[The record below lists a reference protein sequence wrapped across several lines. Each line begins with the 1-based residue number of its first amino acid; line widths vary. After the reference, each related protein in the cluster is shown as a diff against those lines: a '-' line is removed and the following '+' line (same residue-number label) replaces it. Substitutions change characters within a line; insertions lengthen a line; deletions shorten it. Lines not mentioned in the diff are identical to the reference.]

1 MTMRQ
6 TQSQG
11 GATRADDGASTDL
24 RIRALL
30 PARYGDAIFW
40 LARYMERIENLA
52 RMLDVTESFARD
64 DRGVGNWRSVVQI
77 NGDDAL
83 FRERYPQGSGADAVR
98 FYLLDRDNPTS
109 IGFAMRAAYQNA
121 RTLRPLISTE
131 MWAQINVF
139 NKEIE
144 ALGPADI
151 AASRLSALCG
161 RIKDGCHTHAG
172 LIEATFYRDQ
182 GWYFYQL
189 GKYLERADQT
199 TRLLDIQHHL
209 LLSQPEDGTNLRADR
224 IEWQVLLRAA
234 AGYHAFRRV
243 SPRRINL
250 EAVLGFMLFDEA
262 FPRSLRLCVRT
273 VGTLLERLRQTYP
286 VLRSAKPLEC
296 YDELDVS
303 LTDRSYQRMIETGL
317 HDYLDLLQQQIGKL
331 SSAIGQAYFD
341 ASA

>member
-1 MTMRQ
+1 V
-6 TQSQG
+6 S
-11 GATRADDGASTDL
+11 ADDVAVD
-24 RIRALL
+24 RVVIRTTL
-30 PARYGDAIFW
+30 PARYGEAIFW

-64 DRGVGNWRSVVQI
+64 DRGVGNWRAVAQI
-77 NGDDAL
+77 NGDAAR
-83 FRERYPQGSGADAVR
+83 FRERYPAGSGADALR
-98 FYLLDRDNPTS
+98 FYMLDGDNPTS
-109 IGFAMRAAYQNA
+109 IRFAMRAAYQNA

-144 ALGPADI
+144 GLADADI

-199 TRLLDIQHHL
+199 TRLLDAQHSL
-209 LLSQPEDGTNLRADR
+209 LAAQRDAAAADPV
-224 IEWQVLLRAA
+224 EWQILLRAA

-243 SPRRINL
+243 SPRGISL
-250 EAVLGFMLFDEA
+250 QAVVGFMLFDEA
-262 FPRSLRLCVRT
+262 FPRSLRQCVRT
-273 VGTLLERLRQTYP
+273 VGMLLDRLRQTYP
-286 VLRSAKPLEC
+286 TLRSSKPLES
-296 YDELDVS
+296 YDALDVS
-303 LTDRSYQRMIETGL
+303 LTDGAYAKLLESRL
-317 HDYLDLLQQQIGKL
+317 HEYLDLLQQQIGGL
-331 SSAIGQAYFD
+331 SNEITRAYFEMD
-341 ASA
+341 AA

>member
-1 MTMRQ
+1 MRQ
-6 TQSQG
+6 SQWSSD
-11 GATRADDGASTDL
+11 RAPTDDAM
-24 RIRALL
+24 IRTLL
-30 PARYGDAIFW
+30 PARYGEAIFW
-40 LARYMERIENLA
+40 LARYMERIESLA

-64 DRGVGNWRSVVQI
+64 DRGVGNWRSVAQI
-77 NGDDAL
+77 NGDDVL
-83 FRERYPQGSGADAVR
+83 FRERYPQATGADAVR
-98 FYLLDRDNPTS
+98 FYLLDTDNPTS
-109 IGFAMRAAYQNA
+109 IRFAMRAAYQNA

-144 ALGPADI
+144 GLGLSDI

-182 GWYFYQL
+182 GWYFYQI

-209 LLSQPEDGTNLRADR
+209 LLSEPGGANPRADR

-243 SPRRINL
+243 SPRSTNL
-250 EAVLGFMLFDEA
+250 EAVVGFMLFDEA
-262 FPRSLRLCVRT
+262 FPRSIRMGVRT

-286 VLRSAKPLEC
+286 VLRSSKPLEC
-296 YDELDVS
+296 HDELDAT
-303 LTDRSYQRMIETGL
+303 LTDRSFAKMIEFGL

-331 SSAIGQAYFD
+331 SNAITRAYFD
-341 ASA
+341 EEA

>member
-1 MTMRQ
+1 MRQ
-6 TQSQG
+6 SQSQSQPE
-11 GATRADDGASTDL
+11 REPSDSTM
-24 RIRALL
+24 IRALL

-40 LARYMERIENLA
+40 LARYMERVENLA

-64 DRGVGNWRSVVQI
+64 DRGVGNWRSVPQI
-77 NGDDAL
+77 NGDDAR
-83 FRERYPQGSGADAVR
+83 FRERYPAATGADAVR
-98 FYLLDRDNPTS
+98 FYMLDGDNPTS
-109 IGFAMRAAYQNA
+109 IRFAMRAAYQNA
-121 RTLRPLISTE
+121 RALRPLISTE

-139 NKEIE
+139 SKEIE
-144 ALGPADI
+144 GIGPVDI

-161 RIKDGCHTHAG
+161 RIKEGCHTHAG
-172 LIEATFYRDQ
+172 LIEATLYRDQ

-209 LLSQPEDGTNLRADR
+209 LLTDPAAVGDPRADR

-262 FPRSLRLCVRT
+262 FPRSIRLCVRT

-286 VLRSAKPLEC
+286 VLRSSKPLEC
-296 YDELDVS
+296 YDALDAT
-303 LTDRSYQRMIETGL
+303 LTDRSYAKMIAGSL
-317 HDYLDLLQQQIGKL
+317 HDYLDLLQQQIGAL
-331 SSAIGQAYFD
+331 STAIIRAYFD
-341 ASA
+341 EAAS

>member
-6 TQSQG
+6 AQTG
-11 GATRADDGASTDL
+11 DASEAANSI
-24 RIRALL
+24 IRALM
-30 PARYGDAIFW
+30 PARYGEAIFW
-40 LARYMERIENLA
+40 LARYMERVENMA

-64 DRGVGNWRSVVQI
+64 DRGVGNWRAVAQI
-77 NGDDAL
+77 NGDEAR
-83 FRERYPQGSGADAVR
+83 FRERYPDATGADAVR
-98 FYLLDRDNPTS
+98 FYLLDGDNPTS
-109 IGFAMRAAYQNA
+109 IRFAMRAAYQNA

-144 ALGPADI
+144 GLGAPDI
-151 AASRLSALCG
+151 AASRLSALCD
-161 RIKDGCHTHAG
+161 RIKGGCHTHAG

-209 LLSQPEDGTNLRADR
+209 LLAEPDGANPRADR

-243 SPRRINL
+243 SPQRINL

-262 FPRSLRLCVRT
+262 FPRSIRQCVRT
-273 VGTLLERLRQTYP
+273 VGSLLERLRQTYP
-286 VLRSAKPLEC
+286 VLRSSKPLEC

-303 LTDRSYQRMIETGL
+303 LTDRSYARMIESGL
-317 HDYLDLLQQQIGKL
+317 PDYLDLLQQQLGAL
-331 SSAIGQAYFD
+331 SSEISRAYFD
-341 ASA
+341 EPT

>member
-1 MTMRQ
+1 MQ
-6 TQSQG
+6 QSQSQG
-11 GATRADDGASTDL
+11 SAPPDNVM
-24 RIRALL
+24 IRSLL
-30 PARYGDAIFW
+30 PARYGEAIFW

-64 DRGVGNWRSVVQI
+64 DRGVGNWRSVAQI

-83 FRERYPQGSGADAVR
+83 FRERYPNASGADAVR
-98 FYLLDRDNPTS
+98 FYLLDTDNPTS
-109 IGFAMRAAYQNA
+109 IRFAMRAAYQNA

-139 NKEIE
+139 NKEIVG
-144 ALGPADI
+144 LGPSDI
-151 AASRLSALCG
+151 AASRLSPLCG

-209 LLSQPEDGTNLRADR
+209 LLSAPDGANPRADR

-243 SPRRINL
+243 SPRSTNL

-273 VGTLLERLRQTYP
+273 VGALLERLRQTYP
-286 VLRSAKPLEC
+286 VLRSSKPLEC
-296 YDELDVS
+296 HDELDAS
-303 LTDRSYQRMIETGL
+303 LTDRSFAKMIEFGL
-317 HDYLDLLQQQIGKL
+317 HDYLDLLQQQLGRL
-331 SSAIGQAYFD
+331 SNAITRAYFD
-341 ASA
+341 QEATP